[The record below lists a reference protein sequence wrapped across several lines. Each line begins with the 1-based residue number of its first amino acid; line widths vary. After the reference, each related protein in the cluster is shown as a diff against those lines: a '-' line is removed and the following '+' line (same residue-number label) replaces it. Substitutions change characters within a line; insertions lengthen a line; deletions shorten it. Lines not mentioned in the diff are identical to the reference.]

1 MNGRIKVKL
10 IGQNANIYHLVSL
23 CVKRMREEGLSRA
36 QIDQFQLE
44 VFRMETYDGALFVIQ
59 TWFDVE

>member
-10 IGQNANIYHLVSL
+10 IGENANIYNLVAK

-59 TWFDVE
+59 TWFEIE